1 MRTQLRSLFASA
13 LLLIGVVSVAH
24 AEVKTVKMKI
34 AGYLCG
40 N

>member
-1 MRTQLRSLFASA
+1 MRIQLRSVIISA
-13 LLLIGVVSVAH
+13 LLLIGVVYVAH

>member
-1 MRTQLRSLFASA
+1 MRTLLRSVFAIVMLA
-13 LLLIGVVSVAH
+13 GVLSTAQ

>member
-1 MRTQLRSLFASA
+1 MVIVLMLVIGAGVA
-13 LLLIGVVSVAH
+13 L
-24 AEVKTVKMKI
+24 AEVKMVQMKI